1 MANEYLQG
9 LLGESYHDG
18 MSEDELATA
27 LEGLGLVK
35 KSEEKPSAPTDSAE
49 TKRLKELLSKA
60 NSEAA
65 NYKNQL
71 RNKMSEAEKRE
82 ADEKEAR
89 EKLIQENQELTKKI
103 AISENSAQ
111 LQSMGYDAELA
122 VRTAEAMYSGD
133 MQTVFANQKVFL
145 EKHEAALK
153 ADLLKSTPK
162 PPAGNNPPTGGMTL
176 EKLRAM
182 SVADRYQY
190 QIKNPEEY
198 KQLYEAEKE
207 N

>member
-1 MANEYLQG
+1 MANEFLQG
-9 LLGESYHDG
+9 LLGESYHEG
-18 MSEDELATA
+18 MTEDDLATA

-35 KSEEKPSAPTDSAE
+35 QSDVKPASTDSAE
-49 TKRLKELLSKA
+49 TKRLKDLLSKA

-65 NYKNQL
+65 SYKNQL

-122 VRTAEAMYSGD
+122 VKTAEAMYSGD

-153 ADLLKSTPK
+153 ADLMKSTPK
-162 PPAGNNPPTGGMTL
+162 PPAGNTPSGGMTL

-190 QIKNPEEY
+190 QLKNPEEY
-198 KQLYEAEKE
+198 KQLYEADKE